1 MIHSMQRDR
10 ERRLRRKPRRKRG
23 LVAGLMALTGVA
35 LLGNLLTSPHLE
47 EPTTDHPPGYR
58 PPVEA
63 ASRVMATLPPVES
76 SDARAAAAALSLVDS
91 LPPAPRV
98 AYAVTVTEEPKAS
111 SVGFL
116 DGAAVLAQ
124 SVRKAHKRSSYGAPA
139 FVAFVSPRISRKTR
153 SSLRGIGFRS
163 VEKQLPISPER
174 IEGSFL
180 RKLWT
185 EPTEK
190 FPDPTMRGGCCGAWE
205 LLKLYAW
212 TLTEYERVVH
222 VDMDCL
228 LLHPID
234 ELLSIDASLVYT
246 ADYNMM
252 NDNQRKNKLTPAVQG
267 GFLVVRPS
275 LDVFQALVAL
285 MQKGKWGG
293 KCSGWEC
300 TGVGHWWGGATIQG
314 LLPYF
319 YDRHAKTLSL
329 KRASDLKAVE
339 VDRCIY
345 DNMGDKAVVNPLP
358 YVGCSAARQT
368 PFDSVKF
375 AHFTVCQ
382 KPWTCNPARDPDD
395 TLKICLKLHAAW
407 FDVRRQF
414 EVEHGMPS
422 EKKVCRR
429 GYRKMAFPAGFGE

>member
-1 MIHSMQRDR
+1 M
-10 ERRLRRKPRRKRG
+10 RRKPRRKRG

-63 ASRVMATLPPVES
+63 ASRVMATLPPVAS
-76 SDARAAAAALSLVDS
+76 SDARAAAAALRMVDA
-91 LPPAPRV
+91 LPPAPRI
-98 AYAVTVTEEPKAS
+98 AYAVTVTQEPKAS

-124 SVRKAHKRSSYGAPA
+124 SVRSAHKRSRYGAPA

-153 SSLRGIGFRS
+153 ASLRGIGFRS
-163 VEKQLPISPER
+163 IEKQLPIAPEK

-300 TGVGHWWGGATIQG
+300 TGVGHWWGGNTIQG
-314 LLPYF
+314 VLPYF
-319 YDRHAKTLSL
+319 FKIHAPKHLD
-329 KRASDLKAVE
+329 AAAFAAGDLEATE
-339 VDRCIY
+339 VDRCVY
-345 DNMGDKAVVNPLP
+345 DNMVDKAVVNPDP
-358 YVGCSAARQT
+358 PVGQSACRDVAV
-368 PFDSVKF
+368 DDIKF
-375 AHFTVCQ
+375 MHFTVCQ
-382 KPWTCNPARDPDD
+382 KPWSCHPNRDDANGLCPA
-395 TLKICLKLHAAW
+395 LHRIWFEKRRAYEAA
-407 FDVRRQF
+407 
-414 EVEHGMPS
+414 HGMPS
-422 EKKVCRR
+422 NDKPCQ
-429 GYRKMAFPAGFGE
+429 RKYDPMAFAF